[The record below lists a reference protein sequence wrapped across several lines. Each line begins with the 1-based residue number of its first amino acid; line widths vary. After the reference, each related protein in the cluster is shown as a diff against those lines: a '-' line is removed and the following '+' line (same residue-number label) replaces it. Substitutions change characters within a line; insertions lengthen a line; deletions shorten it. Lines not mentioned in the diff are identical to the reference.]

1 MPAGPW
7 SGLEFAAILAP
18 GGDPATDMSLCFV
31 FVQNFLDLE
40 IQAPVVEGKPFLYVF
55 MYSTFADA
63 ELLGG
68 VTYSGTVLDDIGGQF
83 AGPLLD
89 ITLQDPTRSLSRY
102 APYICRTKW
111 RHA

>member
-1 MPAGPW
+1 MPF
-7 SGLEFAAILAP
+7 S
-18 GGDPATDMSLCFV
+18 FV
-31 FVQNFLDLE
+31 FVQNLLDLE
-40 IQAPVVEGKPFLYVF
+40 IQAPVVEGKSLLYVF
-55 MYSTFADA
+55 VYGTFADA

-68 VTYSGTVLDDIGGQF
+68 VTYGGTVLDDIGGQF

-89 ITLQDPTRSLSRY
+89 ITLLDPTRSLSRY